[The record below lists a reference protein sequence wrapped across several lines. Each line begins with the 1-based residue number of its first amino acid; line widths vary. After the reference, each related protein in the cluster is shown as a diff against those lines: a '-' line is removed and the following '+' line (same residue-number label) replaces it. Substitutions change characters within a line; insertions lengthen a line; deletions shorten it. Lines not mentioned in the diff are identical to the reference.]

1 MKIKTNK
8 LKIKD
13 VLINFR
19 KQGKAI
25 MAFNLQN
32 FHQLEAAKV
41 TSERL
46 KLPLI
51 IQFSE
56 RYLRFLDNKYGIN
69 YILEKFSNEYTYFHL
84 DHCVDLDFIKYCV
97 DSGFDSVMY
106 DGSAF
111 DIDTNIKNSNII
123 KNYAF
128 KANCLVEGE
137 LGKVSGV
144 EDGFGDEGSS
154 YAEIAEI
161 EKYVKATKIDLMA
174 LGIGNAHGFYNNLEG
189 LKTDIL
195 KEASLRLDE
204 NQLFVLHGGTG
215 LPDKIVK
222 EAISYGVVKINVS
235 TQLKKKTMDILQLY
249 LSKNELYNEISFN
262 NLMTEELSQLFEEY
276 LIKYTK

>member
-1 MKIKTNK
+1 MKIKTKK

-13 VLINFR
+13 LLLSFR
-19 KQGKAI
+19 KEGKSI
-25 MAFNLQN
+25 MAFNVQN
-32 FHQLEAAKV
+32 FYQLEAVNV
-41 TSERL
+41 TSK
-46 KLPLI
+46 KLQLPII

-56 RYLRFLDNKYGIN
+56 RHLRFSDEKYGIK
-69 YILEKFSNEYTYFHL
+69 YIIDKFSNEYTYFHL

-97 DSGFDSVMY
+97 DVGFDSVMY

-123 KNYAF
+123 KNYAS

-144 EDGFGDEGSS
+144 EDGFGDRGSS
-154 YAEIAEI
+154 YAEISEI
-161 EKYVKATKIDLMA
+161 EKYVKETKIDLMA
-174 LGIGNAHGFYNNLEG
+174 LGIGNAHGFYDNLQG

-195 KEASLRLDE
+195 KEASFRLDE

-215 LPDKIVK
+215 LPDKIIK

-235 TQLKKKTMDILQLY
+235 TQLKKKTMDVLKLY
-249 LSKNELYNEISFN
+249 LSKNELYNEISFS
-262 NLMTEELSQLFEEY
+262 NLMTEQLSQLFEGY

>member
-1 MKIKTNK
+1 MKNNKTE
-8 LKIKD
+8 LKKILLD
-13 VLINFR
+13 FR
-19 KQGKAI
+19 KKEKSI
-25 MAFNLQN
+25 LAFNLQN
-32 FHQLEAAKV
+32 LYQLEAV
-41 TSERL
+41 NNTSE
-46 KLPLI
+46 KLQLPII

-56 RYLRFLDNKYGIN
+56 RYLRFLDGKYGIK
-69 YILEKFSNEYTYFHL
+69 YIIDQFSNEYTYFHL

-97 DSGFDSVMY
+97 DAGFDSVMY

-123 KNYAF
+123 KNYAS

-154 YAEIAEI
+154 YAEISEI
-161 EKYVKATKIDLMA
+161 NRYVKETKIDLMA
-174 LGIGNAHGFYNNLEG
+174 LGIGNAHGFYDNLDG

-235 TQLKKKTMDILQLY
+235 TQLKKKTMDVLQLY

-262 NLMTEELSQLFEEY
+262 NLMTEQLSQLFEGY